1 MPRSY
6 KAVTLSTIYPKR
18 TFTDADMSQTLLD
31 LELAPSAIL
40 VVVPAVSTSL
50 LLTSD
55 HGLQKHE
62 VGGRLIPL
70 FQVE

>member
-50 LLTSD
+50 LTSD